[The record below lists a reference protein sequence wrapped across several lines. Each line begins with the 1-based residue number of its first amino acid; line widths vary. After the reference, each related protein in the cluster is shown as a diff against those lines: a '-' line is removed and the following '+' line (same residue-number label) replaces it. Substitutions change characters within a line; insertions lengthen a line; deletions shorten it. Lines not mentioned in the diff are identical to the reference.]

1 MKRGTIVK
9 WSMLVTLLMLDVI
22 ASGALAYSIAVSKVM
37 ISGNDPF
44 ILNMAMVFAV
54 IDVALWVVTFL
65 IIYDLKTSS
74 DIDQRLVT
82 LERLLMENGFNN
94 RR

>member
-82 LERLLMENGFNN
+82 LERLLMENGFNS